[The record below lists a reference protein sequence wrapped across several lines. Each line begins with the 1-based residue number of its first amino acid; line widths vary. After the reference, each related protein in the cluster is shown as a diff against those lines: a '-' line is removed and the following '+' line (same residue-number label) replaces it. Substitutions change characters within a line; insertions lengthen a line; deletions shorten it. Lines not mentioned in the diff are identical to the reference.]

1 MALSSQGFYEEP
13 DTFPMSLSVFLERYG
28 TKLPQVVAVNESIYG
43 VCCGSL
49 RNDQP
54 LQIYFKREAKVV
66 NVRLSRHNY
75 IIPVTS
81 QLKASVLY
89 NPHNNLE
96 KAKEGY
102 YFSTVADLI
111 KAVPQPS
118 VVSVGK
124 NWIPSKD
131 SSQSLEKG
139 QILFIKGI
147 DLSDRKGKMLN
158 CINIESNTLV
168 CLEET
173 CKGHFTTQL
182 SLIAVDLKLLLQY
195 IKLPI
200 QVFIRHEDA
209 KFQKWLKNEIGV
221 INDHYVLQSII
232 ASTKRCNYDEVP
244 SEVMEIIS
252 SVPIDVRIM
261 QISEEK
267 KIQLSIGAQK
277 LAKILK
283 PSVLTEV
290 VTDVSPVAK
299 IFQKDILLSIPEHE
313 WRTGVHNISTGEH
326 ELFPQGG
333 EVPQSP
339 KELLSGLNNLSSL
352 SHPCHDNSCSLY
364 PPKPFR
370 PKQVNLLP
378 REETKEIIP
387 VVHSYSYIQSSA
399 NITCTSCVGEYVYIP
414 LTSTSVNSCSAS
426 AEVSSD
432 IKRNVKSTSKTIS
445 DINEELLK
453 EVLEMR
459 HSIDKLT
466 ASIIKLEN
474 IINGMLCNIK

>member
-43 VCCGSL
+43 VCDGSL

-75 IIPVTS
+75 IIPVGL

-102 YFSTVADLI
+102 YFATVADLI

-124 NWIPSKD
+124 NWMPSND

-139 QILFIKGI
+139 QILLIKGI

-168 CLEET
+168 CLEDT
-173 CKGHFTTQL
+173 CKGHFTTQP

-200 QVFIRHEDA
+200 QVSIHHEDP

-232 ASTKRCNYDEVP
+232 ASTTRCNYDEVP

-261 QISEEK
+261 QISEEN
-267 KIQLSIGAQK
+267 KIQLSIGANK

-283 PSVLTEV
+283 PSILTEII
-290 VTDVSPVAK
+290 TNISPVAK
-299 IFQKDILLSIPEHE
+299 IFQKDLLMSIPEHE
-313 WRTGVHNISTGEH
+313 WRTGVHNISTSEH
-326 ELFPQGG
+326 ELFLQGREIPQ
-333 EVPQSP
+333 PP
-339 KELLSGLNNLSSL
+339 KELLSRPTNL
-352 SHPCHDNSCSLY
+352 SHPYHDNSCSLY
-364 PPKPFR
+364 PPKPSC
-370 PKQVNLLP
+370 PNQVNLPP
-378 REETKEIIP
+378 REKTNEIIP
-387 VVHSYSYIQSSA
+387 VVNSYTYIPSSA
-399 NITCTSCVGEYVYIP
+399 NITCTSCIGEYEDIR
-414 LTSTSVNSCSAS
+414 LTSTSVTSCSAS
-426 AEVSSD
+426 ADFSSS
-432 IKRNVKSTSKTIS
+432 ITRNVKSTSKTIP
-445 DINEELLK
+445 DRNEVLLK

-466 ASIIKLEN
+466 ASIKKLDN
-474 IINGMLCNIK
+474 TINGML